1 MTKQKNSIVV
11 YNGATAWTES
21 KGYQLGFFE
30 EIVYKGTFKE
40 CQQWAE
46 NFIEKTPGLMPKS
59 DFIRTPVKV

>member
-1 MTKQKNSIVV
+1 M
-11 YNGATAWTES
+11 YNGETAWAEN